1 LNKFNSNSK
10 NLNPKFLEIK
20 PEIKTLMPL
29 EDNLEL
35 EKKSIILNKIYSDH
49 MKSLIFECEYYKNK
63 TSLLEI
69 QLFYTKVA
77 CHNLVK
83 DIYDIT
89 KEMQH
94 IIKKP

>member
-1 LNKFNSNSK
+1 
-10 NLNPKFLEIK
+10 
-20 PEIKTLMPL
+20 MPL
-29 EDNLEL
+29 ENNLEL

-63 TSLLEI
+63 TNLLEI

-77 CHNLVK
+77 CHSLVK

-89 KEMQH
+89 KDMQH
-94 IIKKP
+94 IIEKP